1 MTTVS
6 CPGNFSEPLLS
17 MIESMLRSY
26 DVECVRHGKD
36 DNPDV
41 LVIVGQAPV
50 NTEGVVIR
58 GETPSDAIRK
68 LVAQFGKQLPND
80 FFVPA
85 HYLLPE
91 EECDVKAE
99 AVETDK
105 NHDPQPAGD
114 IAVNEAG
121 VSAPRPDQKPWPFAR
136 RKESSC

>member
-1 MTTVS
+1 
-6 CPGNFSEPLLS
+6 

-36 DNPDV
+36 DNRDV
-41 LVIVGQAPV
+41 LVIVGDRQSAPDGCV
-50 NTEGVVIR
+50 LIR
-58 GETPSDAIRK
+58 GDSPSDAIRK
-68 LVAQFGKQLPND
+68 LVAHFGKQLPND

-99 AVETDK
+99 AAETDK
-105 NHDPQPAGD
+105 NQDPQPAGD
-114 IAVNEAG
+114 PAVNEAG